1 MERSSIAP
9 GTPFLFPKEPPVVA
23 LLCSSR
29 GNFCMYRLD
38 IRMYV
43 HASTSNLSVKDFFFN
58 PIVTLFYTDFLLVGL
73 RDYVI
78 PLYLGWPIVLSF
90 YEY

>member
-1 MERSSIAP
+1 MERSFSAP

-38 IRMYV
+38 ICMYV
-43 HASTSNLSVKDFFFN
+43 HASTSSLSVKDFFN
-58 PIVTLFYTDFLLVGL
+58 TIVTLFYTDFLLVGL

-78 PLYLGWPIVLSF
+78 PLYIGLPVVFSF